1 LTDFV
6 PSGFAHSGLKLEEC
20 HKAFVRDQLENPR
33 RPAWMAYRD
42 HMARPT
48 TVNQSAMASS
58 ACQLNANPRIIE
70 YKQAVQAEIAE
81 KFMGRVELLIAELE
95 EARQIGI
102 QIKAPGPMVAATM
115 GKAKLYGLDRAI
127 EDDASSIVPVQVIIQ
142 VQDASAHSDG

>member
-1 LTDFV
+1 MTDFV
-6 PSGFAHSGLKLEEC
+6 PSGFAHSELKLEEC

-48 TVNQSAMASS
+48 TVNQNALSSS

-70 YKQAVQAEIAE
+70 YKQAVQAEISE
-81 KFMGRVELLIAELE
+81 RFMVTVESLIAELE

-102 QIKAPGPMVAATM
+102 AIKSPGPMVAATM
-115 GKAKLYGLDRAI
+115 GKAKLAGLDRAI
-127 EDDASSIVPVQVIIQ
+127 EDDANSIAPVQVIIQ